1 MIDLSTENADYL
13 AQLQRAVVR
22 EQAIR
27 TAMAETGETREVI
40 AESLDAMGAMDQEAV
55 LELTEG
61 QPTTLRDALTRYI
74 RITAQQGEPSHEI
87 GAVLADLSAILEYPW
102 RDEEA
107 LVALHEPNAGLVL
120 GVNWP
125 DDEHME
131 IVIGENRWPVA
142 SANHDEH
149 GNAGMALAEEVA
161 RAVHRAVL
169 VRVLADRDHHV
180 QLNDAERQ
188 ALIGFLERPNGSW
201 TGQGRLSVDAVSGG
215 GVLVRTRPYSYQRP
229 GPALARQ
236 QELAD
241 QRRGVMPTVD
251 GIRGHREMTP
261 EEVEQRR
268 AAMTATPL
276 APWCGN
282 DTGPR
287 DAYATPQQIAAT
299 DPGDLP
305 AQG

>member
-1 MIDLSTENADYL
+1 MPEIKDTKMMVDALLQNTDDLAELEKAL
-13 AQLQRAVVR
+13 VR
-22 EQAIR
+22 ERAIR
-27 TAMAETGETREVI
+27 NAMTETGESRQVVEETM
-40 AESLDAMGAMDQEAV
+40 DAMAAVDSEAV

-61 QPTTLRDALTRYI
+61 QPTTLRDALARYI
-74 RITAQQGEPSHEI
+74 RITAQDGEPSHEI
-87 GAVLADLSAILEYPW
+87 GAVLSDLSAILEYPW

-120 GVNWP
+120 DVNWP

-131 IVIGENRWPVA
+131 IVIGGNRWPVA

-149 GNAGMALAEEVA
+149 GYAGMELAETVA

-180 QLNDAERQ
+180 QLNDTERQ

-215 GVLVRTRPYSYQRP
+215 GVLVRTRPYSYQR
-229 GPALARQ
+229 
-236 QELAD
+236 
-241 QRRGVMPTVD
+241 RGVML
-251 GIRGHREMTP
+251 P
-261 EEVEQRR
+261 E
-268 AAMTATPL
+268 
-276 APWCGN
+276 CGN
-282 DTGPR
+282 DAWLPR
-287 DAYATPQQIAAT
+287 DAYATPQEVAAT

>member
-1 MIDLSTENADYL
+1 MPEIKDTKMMVDALLQNTDDLAELEKAL
-13 AQLQRAVVR
+13 VR
-22 EQAIR
+22 ERAIR
-27 TAMAETGETREVI
+27 NAMTETGESRQVVEETM
-40 AESLDAMGAMDQEAV
+40 DAMAAVDSEAV

-61 QPTTLRDALTRYI
+61 QPTTLRDALARYI
-74 RITAQQGEPSHEI
+74 RITAQDGEPSHEI
-87 GAVLADLSAILEYPW
+87 GAVLSDLSAILEYPW

-120 GVNWP
+120 DVNWP

-131 IVIGENRWPVA
+131 IVIGGNRWPVA

-149 GNAGMALAEEVA
+149 GNAGMELAETVA

-180 QLNDAERQ
+180 QLNDTERR

-215 GVLVRTRPYSYQRP
+215 GVLVRTRPYSHQRP

-236 QELAD
+236 QELAS
-241 QRRGVMPTVD
+241 QRRGVMP
-251 GIRGHREMTP
+251 P
-261 EEVEQRR
+261 E
-268 AAMTATPL
+268 
-276 APWCGN
+276 CGN
-282 DTGPR
+282 DAWLPR
-287 DAYATPQQIAAT
+287 DAYATPQEVAAT

>member
-27 TAMAETGETREVI
+27 TVMAQTSETREVV
-40 AESLDAMGAMDQEAV
+40 AESLDAMGTMDQEAV

-61 QPTTLRDALTRYI
+61 NPTTLRDALMRYV
-74 RITAQQGEPSHEI
+74 RILEAGNP
-87 GAVLADLSAILEYPW
+87 VLGRDEVASDLSAILEYPW

-107 LVALHEPNAGLVL
+107 LVALHEPN
-120 GVNWP
+120 GVRLEVEQPEYDRTVIKVGGREIASIVHHGEDP
-125 DDEHME
+125 DAVSDT
-131 IVIGENRWPVA
+131 A
-142 SANHDEH
+142 Y
-149 GNAGMALAEEVA
+149 
-161 RAVHRAVL
+161 AVHRAVL
-169 VRVLADRDHHV
+169 VRVIADRDHHV

-188 ALIGFLERPNGSW
+188 TLIGFLERPNGSW

-236 QELAD
+236 QELTD
-241 QRRGVMPTVD
+241 QRRGVMP
-251 GIRGHREMTP
+251 
-261 EEVEQRR
+261 
-268 AAMTATPL
+268 
-276 APWCGN
+276 WCGN
-282 DTGPR
+282 DDGPR
-287 DAYATPQQIAAT
+287 DAYATPDQVAAT

-305 AQG
+305 ARG